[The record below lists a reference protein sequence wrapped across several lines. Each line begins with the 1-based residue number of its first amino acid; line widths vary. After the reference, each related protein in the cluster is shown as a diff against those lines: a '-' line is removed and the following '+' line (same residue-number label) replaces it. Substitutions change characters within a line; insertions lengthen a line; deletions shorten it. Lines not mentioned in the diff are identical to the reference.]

1 MDAAWRDGAGAQ
13 ASPLEHAWQAR
24 GADPRTA
31 AGQTALENTLAT
43 AWRDAMDGKEVDM
56 DSVWARAMDE
66 AKAGADANLAGLQEA
81 WRQAGGG
88 EADALEDAWG
98 DALAQQASAEI
109 SQIRD
114 VAEVPYAFAEED
126 NPYAADDDAFAK
138 GLAAFKEGRLVD
150 AVRAFEAVVQR
161 EPAHSPSNVRG
172 THNARGHCM
181 HL

>member
-88 EADALEDAWG
+88 EAARRS
-98 DALAQQASAEI
+98 SAERLI
-109 SQIRD
+109 ATKALRCTATAWILT
-114 VAEVPYAFAEED
+114 FAESSA
-126 NPYAADDDAFAK
+126 NF
-138 GLAAFKEGRLVD
+138 
-150 AVRAFEAVVQR
+150 
-161 EPAHSPSNVRG
+161 
-172 THNARGHCM
+172 
-181 HL
+181 